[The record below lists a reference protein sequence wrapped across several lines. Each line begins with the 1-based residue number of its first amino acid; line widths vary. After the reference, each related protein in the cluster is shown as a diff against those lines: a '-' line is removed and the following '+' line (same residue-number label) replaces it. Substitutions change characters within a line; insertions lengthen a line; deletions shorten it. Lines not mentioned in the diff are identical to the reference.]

1 MLRDYE
7 DLIFQAHC
15 QISNLQDFFDEDGT
29 LQSCRDDLVVMHLRD
44 GSETTINLA
53 PIMRLV
59 EALRRLPATPTER
72 T

>member
-15 QISNLQDFFDEDGT
+15 QISHLQDHFDDGGT
-29 LQSCRDDLVVMHLRD
+29 LQSCAENVVVMHLRD

-53 PIMRLV
+53 PVVRLI
-59 EALRRLPATPTER
+59 EGLRRLPKTSTER